1 MLIMKYLLVIIF
13 ICLIN
18 TTHHI
23 HRMNKHYFTLVLAWA
38 CSITMLWSRAEFA
51 GDCGTVF
58 RLFIDQNYNNT
69 AFYTQSNRTS
79 EPFNVQSCTYGSN
92 LQGKNLGTINS
103 SFSLLEATI
112 TTWESYDDDVLN
124 GNFYYRIYPVG
135 QAAPAFIKL
144 PLAPVLPTANDGTY
158 ETRFFTWKAVT
169 SIDLLC
175 GLLPNT
181 AYKLEAYFDANVH
194 LGTLS
199 DARNVLGNLIPIA
212 PNEPTTK
219 ILTTIV
225 SAGTFATGNLP
236 SFTLNN
242 SATSASTA
250 TATDGSV
257 TVSPSGGTAPYT
269 YLWSNG
275 ATTATAANVAAGCYS
290 VTVTDQTGCLKNV
303 AQVCVQNAGNT
314 ACNSFSSTATAV
326 NVSCYGSNN
335 GSVTAMPV
343 GGTPPYN
350 YTWSNGAHTPT
361 IGSLTAS
368 TYMVTVSDANNCF
381 KTVSAT
387 IAQAAPFVINYA
399 ENNGTVTINAAGG
412 TAPYS
417 GAWSPTVTFAPNS
430 NGMIATNV
438 TKGNYNVTVTDSKG
452 CSSVKAITV
461 TAATCGTMTLTT
473 SQDPIQ
479 CSNGE
484 YGKISAAV
492 VGGTSPYTYQW
503 TGGQSGQVLSW
514 TKVGNYT
521 VTVTDALGCTAV
533 GTGILAAPAPIVTNL
548 TTTNESPAG
557 ANNGGATL
565 APTGG
570 RNPYAASWAGPN
582 GFSVWTGNQDAKTV
596 SGLAAGTYSVTVYDA
611 NWCNTIQSFTITKGT
626 TPNLCSGFTAAIA
639 ATNSTVTVT
648 ITQGIAPFTV
658 VWSNGTTTTQLN
670 TRTATL
676 SNLAVGTY
684 KATVT
689 DANNCTFT
697 TANVSVSATTPTCG
711 VAVTLLPV
719 AKCGQDFGEI
729 GANVT
734 GGTAPYTYNWSNG
747 YTGEKQYWTAIG
759 NYTLTVTD
767 KNGCSATATKE
778 LKWTPYSIGLTT
790 TDETTT
796 NAHNGS
802 ATATPSGGVSPYTI
816 AWSGTNLSEWNK
828 TSVTGLT
835 KGTYNV
841 TVYDAYWCSVTTSFT
856 INTGN
861 GTNPC
866 AGLNA
871 TVATTNAVGTNN
883 GTAQATVSDSR
894 AGTHNYTM
902 LWSNGATTAQI
913 SNLASGN
920 YTVTV
925 TDAQNATCQV
935 VRTAT
940 VNFTG
945 VTTGCSISVAVA
957 AKTPRCGT
965 ETYGEIGA
973 TPTGGVAP
981 YTYLWSNG
989 QTTQTL
995 LWTQVGNY
1003 SVTVTDKNGCT
1014 ATGSGT
1020 LIAPPVIDPH
1030 LVINGA
1036 SATVAPTGG
1045 DGIFKASWEGDNNF
1059 QAWDVLSIAGLAAGN
1074 YKVTVY
1080 DSKWCAV
1087 EKSFTIALLRVR
1099 QAAADNDKEIVED
1112 TPTSMKIYP
1121 NPASEYLYL
1130 QIQEISINTPA
1141 VCTFFDINGK
1151 IVRQETYQK
1160 NDWID
1165 LTSMN
1170 EGMYYLRMECN
1181 SKTVTKPIMIRH

>member
-1 MLIMKYLLVIIF
+1 
-13 ICLIN
+13 
-18 TTHHI
+18 
-23 HRMNKHYFTLVLAWA
+23 
-38 CSITMLWSRAEFA
+38 MLWSRTEFS
-51 GDCGTVF
+51 GDCGSVF
-58 RLFIDQNYNNT
+58 RLFIDKDYNNT
-69 AFYTQSNRTS
+69 SFYTQSNRNS
-79 EPFNVQSCTYGSN
+79 APFNVQSCTYGSN

-112 TTWESYDDDVLN
+112 TTWESYDDDVSN

-135 QAAPAFIKL
+135 QAAPAFIKIS
-144 PLAPVLPTANDGTY
+144 LAPVLPTANDGTY

-181 AYKLEAYFDANVH
+181 AYTLEAYFDANVY

-199 DARNVLGNLIPIA
+199 DSRNIAGNLVPIA
-212 PNEPTTK
+212 PGEPTSRVMSTV
-219 ILTTIV
+219 V
-225 SAGTFATGNLP
+225 SAGTFTTGNIP

-242 SATSASTA
+242 SSIPASTA
-250 TATDGSV
+250 TATDGSA

-275 ATTATAANVAAGCYS
+275 KTTPTATNLAAGCYG
-290 VTVTDQTGCLKNV
+290 VTVTDQTGCLKSV
-303 AQVCVQNAGNT
+303 TQVCVQNAGNA
-314 ACNSFSSTATAV
+314 ACSSFSATTTAT
-326 NVSCYGSNN
+326 NISCYGSNN
-335 GSVTAMPV
+335 GSATATPV
-343 GGTPPYN
+343 GGTAPYS

-387 IAQAAPFVINYA
+387 IAQANPFIINSS
-399 ENNGTVTINAAGG
+399 ENNGTVTINATGG

-461 TAATCGTMTLTT
+461 TAATCGTMTVTT

-479 CSNGE
+479 CSSGE

-503 TGGQSGQVLSW
+503 TGGQSGQILNW
-514 TKVGNYT
+514 TKIGNYT
-521 VTVTDALGCTAV
+521 VTVTDVAGCTAV
-533 GTGILAAPAPIVTNL
+533 GTGILAAPTPMVINL
-548 TTTNESPAG
+548 TTINESPAG
-557 ANNGGATL
+557 ANNGSAT
-565 APTGG
+565 ATPTGG
-570 RNPYAASWAGPN
+570 QNPYAASWAGPN
-582 GFSVWTGNQDAKTV
+582 GFSIWTGNQDAKTV
-596 SGLAAGTYSVTVYDA
+596 SGLAAGNYSVTVYDA
-611 NWCNTIQSFTITKGT
+611 KWCNIVQSFTISTNA
-626 TPNLCSGFTAAIA
+626 TPNLCAGFTATIA
-639 ATNSTVTVT
+639 STNTTNNTNNGTATLT
-648 ITQGIAPFTV
+648 IAQGTAPFNIA
-658 VWSNGTTTTQLN
+658 WSNGTTNTGITTRN
-670 TRTATL
+670 ATL
-676 SNLAVGTY
+676 SNLAAGTY

-689 DANNCTFT
+689 DSNNCTFT
-697 TANVSVSATTPTCG
+697 TTSATITTVTSTCNL
-711 VAVTLLPV
+711 AVTLSTL

-729 GANVT
+729 GANIT

-747 YTGEKQYWTAIG
+747 YIGEKQYWTAVG

-767 KNGCSATATKE
+767 KNGCTATATKE
-778 LKWTPYSIGLTT
+778 LKWTPYNIGLTT

-816 AWSGTNLSEWNK
+816 AWSGANLSEWNK
-828 TSVTGLT
+828 TSVNGLA

-871 TVATTNAVGTNN
+871 TVSTTNAVGANN
-883 GTAQATVSDSR
+883 GTAQVTVSDSR
-894 AGTHNYTM
+894 AGIHSYTM

-913 SNLASGN
+913 SNVASGN

-925 TDAQNATCQV
+925 TDAQNTSCQV

-945 VTTGCSISVAVA
+945 ATTGCSSLSVAVA
-957 AKTPRCGT
+957 AKNPRCGT
-965 ETYGEIGA
+965 ENYGEIGA
-973 TPTGGVAP
+973 TPTGGIAP

-989 QTTQTL
+989 QTTQKL
-995 LWTQVGNY
+995 QWTQIGNY
-1003 SVTVTDKNGCT
+1003 TVTVTDKNGCT
-1014 ATGSGT
+1014 ATGTGT
-1020 LIAPPVIDPH
+1020 LAAPPVINPN
-1030 LVINGA
+1030 LVLNGGT
-1036 SATVAPTGG
+1036 ATVTPSGG
-1045 DGIFKASWEGDNNF
+1045 DGVFKASWEGDNNF
-1059 QAWDVLSIAGLAAGN
+1059 QAWDVLSVSGLPAGN

-1087 EKSFTIALLRVR
+1087 EKAFTISFLRVR
-1099 QAAADNDKEIVED
+1099 QAPED
-1112 TPTSMKIYP
+1112 SEQQIISDAPASSMKIYP
-1121 NPASEYLYL
+1121 NPVAEYLYL
-1130 QIQEISINTPA
+1130 QIQDISIHTPTT
-1141 VCTFFDINGK
+1141 CTFFDTNGK
-1151 IVRQETYQK
+1151 IVRQEIHLK

-1165 LTSMN
+1165 VTQMN

-1181 SKTVTKPIMIRH
+1181 SKTVTKPIMVRHY